1 MQHGPVW
8 NPGHDAGQCS
18 HGARKHRMLDRPSI
32 AVRRELFGVTDGA
45 STDHRG
51 GRRNRRALKR
61 AKKAEG
67 NAAGEPNSVSL
78 DEPKR
83 KPRDKSGDKKRDRKP
98 RGNRNVGLSRDLP
111 ADTARK
117 SGGLES
123 QNSKPRKARRNLLD
137 AMPRTRSTHPREVRR
152 SRNKRRGLI
161 VPTII
166 TESFT
171 FDGTAGQGLLDTEAY
186 LPPDIEAYRV
196 VSFRISLLCDA
207 AAGADIPTEIYFY
220 DLNLAKRVTLI
231 AAPVVVA
238 GAPIAWDFPCDLIS
252 PRNTR
257 IEIVVNNGV
266 ALPAEGTLLWDFQIT
281 APTRGGGST

>member
-1 MQHGPVW
+1 
-8 NPGHDAGQCS
+8 
-18 HGARKHRMLDRPSI
+18 MLDRPSI
-32 AVRRELFGVTDGA
+32 AVRRELLGVTDGA
-45 STDHRG
+45 STDHRR
-51 GRRNRRALKR
+51 GRGARRALKR

-67 NAAGEPNSVSL
+67 DATGEPNALPL
-78 DEPKR
+78 DESKR
-83 KPRDKSGDKKRDRKP
+83 KPRDKSGDQKRDRKP
-98 RGNRNVGLSRDLP
+98 RRNRNVGMSRDLP

-123 QNSKPRKARRNLLD
+123 PNKKPRTARKNLLD
-137 AMPRTRSTHPREVRR
+137 AMLRTRATHPREIRR

-207 AAGADIPTEIYFY
+207 AAPGVDIPTEIYFY

-257 IEIVVNNGV
+257 IEIVVNNGAV
-266 ALPAEGTLLWDFQIT
+266 LPAVGTLLWDFQIT